1 MSDQGMFTRLP
12 AIARRL
18 LPGALLILP
27 GCTFIGVAVG
37 QMVGDPSNWT
47 TVGMG
52 LGVALWGLSLSWS
65 RSSS

>member
-1 MSDQGMFTRLP
+1 MSDQRLFTRLP

-37 QMVGDPSNWT
+37 QMVGDPST
-47 TVGMG
+47 G
-52 LGVALWGLSLSWS
+52 LRWEWASASPFGGC
-65 RSSS
+65 R